1 VEINKINSAAIT
13 SFTCVATFGG
23 DYLLFGLSNDRP
35 LTKRHHKVSDS
46 SVGRN
51 SML

>member
-1 VEINKINSAAIT
+1 VETNKINSAAIT
-13 SFTCVATFGG
+13 SFTSFAG

-35 LTKRHHKVSDS
+35 LTKRRRKVSDN